1 MMRRFLLL
9 AVALCLAACDRA
21 ADQSPDPAANIE
33 PSQTAQNAIP
43 LGGAELFTLA
53 CQGCHDIEAGLPHRV
68 GPNLAGIVGQ
78 PAASQEAFSYSPAL
92 QESGLVWTE
101 ANLAAW
107 VVAGESLVP
116 GTWMLYHNILNPD
129 EVRQLIGYIG
139 RAGSIAQ
146 P

>member
-1 MMRRFLLL
+1 MKRWFLLL
-9 AVALCLAACDRA
+9 TVALCLAACDRA
-21 ADQSPDPAANIE
+21 AEQPVNIE
-33 PSQTAQNAIP
+33 PVQTAKRATP
-43 LGGAELFTLA
+43 LSGAELFTLA
-53 CQGCHDIEAGLPHRV
+53 CQGCHDIKPGAPHRV
-68 GPNLAGIVGQ
+68 GPNLSGIVGQ
-78 PAASQEAFSYSPAL
+78 PAASQEGFSYSPAL

-116 GTWMLYHNILNPD
+116 GTWMLYHNILQPD
-129 EVRQLIGYIG
+129 EVTQLIGYIE